1 MRKTLTRDGKDTA
14 KEKADDEG
22 KTPTTTRRRRR
33 RRTEDDNNKEEE
45 EKKEE
50 QKRFRKRRRF
60 QSSRGKDVHIIIIVL
75 VRVVK
80 NNFSAL
86 FVNLNFVFRV
96 SSRDIFRERDFIN
109 HPPFLDVREDVS
121 LVILM

>member
-1 MRKTLTRDGKDTA
+1 
-14 KEKADDEG
+14 
-22 KTPTTTRRRRR
+22 
-33 RRTEDDNNKEEE
+33 
-45 EKKEE
+45 
-50 QKRFRKRRRF
+50 
-60 QSSRGKDVHIIIIVL
+60 VHIIIIVL

-80 NNFSAL
+80 NINFSAL